1 MMNISIIG
9 AGKLGTCLG
18 YALAHKGYRIQALS
32 SRHLS
37 SSALSSKIIGQ
48 GKPLTDNIQAA
59 CEGKIIFLCLPDEEI
74 VKVAEELFRAN
85 LCWAN
90 KIVYHCSGLLS
101 SRILKP
107 LKDQG
112 AAIASFHPIQSFS
125 QKDAP
130 ATEFKGI
137 YFGLEGDKKA
147 LDMAQ
152 KIVRQLEGHT
162 LLLKE
167 KDKALYHAACSIASN
182 FFVVLLDMA
191 TALLKQTGL
200 SEKKILECLLPL
212 VEGTLRNVNKFDT
225 KAALTGPIARGDLK
239 SVQKHLRALE
249 KFPLYQDL
257 YKKLAAH
264 ALEIAG
270 SEKLPRQ
277 KIRALKKMLGH
288 K

>member
-1 MMNISIIG
+1 MNISIIG

-18 YALAHKGYRIQALS
+18 YALAQKGHRIQALS

-37 SSALSSKIIGQ
+37 SAVRSSKIIGQ
-48 GKPLTDNIQAA
+48 GRPLANNIPAA

-74 VKVAEELFRAN
+74 VKVAKELSRAD
-85 LCWAN
+85 LRWAK

-125 QKDAP
+125 KKEAS
-130 ATEFKGI
+130 AKEFKGI
-137 YFGLEGDKKA
+137 YFGLEGDKEA

-152 KIVRQLEGHT
+152 KIVRQLGGHT

-182 FFVVLLDMA
+182 FLVVLLDMA

-200 SEKKILECLLPL
+200 REEKTLECLLPL
-212 VEGTLRNVNKFDT
+212 VEGTLRNVNKSDT
-225 KAALTGPIARGDLK
+225 RAALTGPIARGDSK

-249 KFPLYQDL
+249 KFPLYKVL

-264 ALEIAG
+264 ALEMAG
-270 SEKLPRQ
+270 SEKLPHQ
-277 KIRALKKMLGH
+277 KIRALKKMLGY

>member
-1 MMNISIIG
+1 MNISIIG

-18 YALAHKGYRIQALS
+18 YALARKGYKIRALS

-37 SSALSSKIIGQ
+37 SADRSSKIIGQ
-48 GKPLTDNIQAA
+48 GKPLTDNVQAA
-59 CEGKIIFLCLPDEEI
+59 CVGEIIFLCLPEEEI
-74 VKVAEELFRAN
+74 AKVTKELSRAN
-85 LCWAN
+85 LHWA
-90 KIVYHCSGLLS
+90 KKTVYHCSGLVS

-125 QKDAP
+125 QKEAS
-130 ATEFKGI
+130 AKEFEGI
-137 YFGLEGDKKA
+137 YFGLEGDKRA

-152 KIVRQLEGHT
+152 KIVRQLGGHT

-191 TALLKQTGL
+191 ITLLKQTGL
-200 SEKKILECLLPL
+200 PEEKTLECLLPL

-225 KAALTGPIARGDLK
+225 RAALTGPIARGDLK
-239 SVQKHLRALE
+239 TVQKHLQALE
-249 KFPLYQDL
+249 KFPLYKDL
-257 YKKLAAH
+257 YKRLAAH
-264 ALEIAG
+264 ALEMAG
-270 SEKLPRQ
+270 SEKLPHQ